1 MTLSCSSMAKSM
13 CGYGKVFTSKEQ
25 AVACSKNV
33 TYKAIF
39 AAIVTVFIMIFAFFV
54 VKGVI
59 PDDMEYLRT
68 PIMLLIMV
76 GGFYVSFNYASSIPL
91 REQENDEREIKKRMS
106 RGMTRDGAIGD
117 LNDDIDNICEAE
129 RRTRDRYRYRNRY
142 GNGPQIN
149 LF

>member
-1 MTLSCSSMAKSM
+1 MALSCSSIAKSM
-13 CGYGKVFTSKEQ
+13 CGYGNVFTSKEQ
-25 AVACSKNV
+25 AIACSKNV
-33 TYKAIF
+33 TYKAVF

-54 VKGVI
+54 INGVI
-59 PDDMEYLRT
+59 PDDMKYLRT

-76 GGFYVSFNYASSIPL
+76 GGFYASFNYASSIPL

-129 RRTRDRYRYRNRY
+129 RRTRNRYGNRY